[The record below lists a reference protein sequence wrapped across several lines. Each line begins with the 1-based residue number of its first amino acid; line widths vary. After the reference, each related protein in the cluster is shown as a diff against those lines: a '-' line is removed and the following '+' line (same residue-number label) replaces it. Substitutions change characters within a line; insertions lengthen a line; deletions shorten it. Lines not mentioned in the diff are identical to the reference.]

1 MAADRVLPVV
11 LTVMLAGCAAPGSPL
26 LQGGAGAPV
35 QAAVNEA
42 TPTGVEAESGADL
55 PPAVLEALNAAYVP
69 ETALSV
75 LVLNAD
81 GSVRL
86 AHRVDEARQVG
97 SLIKLV
103 TTLAALD
110 KLGPDYR
117 FHTDL
122 LADPLPGKGGRW
134 SLAFRGGGDPELRSE
149 DLRHMLRTA
158 EAQGMH
164 KVASPVRQDIS
175 RFAAQAEPTSGIR
188 IDAGRVSATLP
199 SALTVDFAAV
209 EVLLPESGQ
218 GEALADPPLP
228 LLTMHPKAAEI
239 GACPNDWLESLGLEP
254 VVTHRKKGD
263 AESHALGLRGTWPA
277 TCPEGVLR
285 RSPLSPEK
293 HFDWVLQQTWQSLG
307 HAGPLRGELGPAPSF
322 ARIAVRHESRPL
334 AELVR
339 DTNKFSNNQMARIL
353 FLDLAAEDGALP
365 AAAEDANQIVQ
376 RWLSGHGMVF
386 PEMALENGAGLSH
399 LERLT
404 ARHVGEL
411 MKYALTSDVAPEFQ
425 ASLPIPGGSGTLQK
439 RFVDLPLAGRLR
451 LKTGAIEGV
460 RALAGYALDGHGGS
474 SIVVCIIND
483 ALAENTSAAQE
494 ALLRWVLVTESA
506 TKSGQ

>member
-1 MAADRVLPVV
+1 MAACRVLPVV
-11 LTVMLAGCAAPGSPL
+11 LTVLLAGCAAPGSPL
-26 LQGGAGAPV
+26 LQGGVGAPV
-35 QAAVNEA
+35 QPPGNEAAVA
-42 TPTGVEAESGADL
+42 AVAPDPGADL
-55 PPAVLEALNAAYVP
+55 PPAVLDALNAVYVP

-86 AHRVDEARQVG
+86 AHRIDEARQVG

-122 LADPLPGKGGRW
+122 LADPVPGRGGRW
-134 SLAFRGGGDPELRSE
+134 SLAFRGGGDPNLRSE
-149 DLRHMLRTA
+149 DLRHMLRAA

-164 KVASPVRQDIS
+164 KVVSPVRQDLS
-175 RFAAQAEPTSGIR
+175 RFAAHAEPTSGIR

-209 EVLLPESGQ
+209 EVALPENGQ
-218 GEALADPPLP
+218 GDALADPPLP
-228 LLTMHPKAAEI
+228 LAPMHAAGGEV
-239 GACPNDWLESLGLEP
+239 GGCPDDWLDGLRLEP
-254 VVTHRKKGD
+254 VLSHRKKGES
-263 AESHALGLRGTWPA
+263 ESHALALRGTWPNS
-277 TCPEGVLR
+277 CPAGVLR
-285 RSPLSPEK
+285 RSPLTPEQ

-307 HAGPLRGELGPAPSF
+307 HPGVLRGEVAAAPSF
-322 ARIAVRHESRPL
+322 ARIAVRHESRPM

-339 DTNKFSNNQMARIL
+339 DTNKYSNNQMARIL

-376 RWLSGHGMVF
+376 RWLGTHDMVF

-404 ARHVGEL
+404 ARHLGEL
-411 MKYALTSDVAPEFQ
+411 LKYALTSDAAPEFM

-439 RFVDLPLAGRLR
+439 RFVDLPHAGRLR

-460 RALAGYALDGHGGS
+460 RALAGYALDGHGGT
-474 SIVVCIIND
+474 SIVIC
-483 ALAENTSAAQE
+483 TSTM
-494 ALLRWVLVTESA
+494 RWRKTPPQPRKHCCAGCS
-506 TKSGQ
+506 